1 MILNSLLHA
10 RSRDLEHFLLN
21 FYLPRIVN
29 RPPNFVRKQE
39 RSGSTNRAIEPVQAP
54 ILFQDRLRLARRAD
68 NGELFY
74 LIHEV
79 SLAACET

>member
-39 RSGSTNRAIEPVQAP
+39 RSGTNRAIEPVQAP

-79 SLAACET
+79 SLVACET